1 MLKTPPPDKAGF
13 SLCGTEVMQATE
25 ANPQDITLVYEAE
38 LRKWCLERA
47 FETRALKGPAHMVV
61 TNLAEEYYLWITKG
75 VSQGNR
81 QMDPVGIDEAGMS

>member
-1 MLKTPPPDKAGF
+1 MQVLPPQLP
-13 SLCGTEVMQATE
+13 E
-25 ANPQDITLVYEAE
+25 ITLRRDAE

>member
-1 MLKTPPPDKAGF
+1 MQVLPPQLPEMTLRPD
-13 SLCGTEVMQATE
+13 
-25 ANPQDITLVYEAE
+25 AE

-61 TNLAEEYYLWITKG
+61 TNLAEEYYLWITEG

-81 QMDPVGIDEAGMS
+81 QMAPVGIDEAGMS